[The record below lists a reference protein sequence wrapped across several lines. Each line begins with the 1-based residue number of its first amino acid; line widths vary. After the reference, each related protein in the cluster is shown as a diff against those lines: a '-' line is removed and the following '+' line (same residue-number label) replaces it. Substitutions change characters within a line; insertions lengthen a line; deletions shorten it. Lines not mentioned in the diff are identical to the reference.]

1 MEEETK
7 WVIGIQRHFNGTYVR
22 VKKGSNY
29 LKMNDLPG
37 QLLKEGEVKLSE
49 DLLKET
55 AILHKSHINMP
66 YLHNVSF

>member
-7 WVIGIQRHFNGTYVR
+7 WEIGIQRHSNGTYVR
-22 VKKGSNY
+22 EKKVGNC

-37 QLLKEGEVKLSE
+37 QLLKEG
-49 DLLKET
+49 LLKET
-55 AILHKSHINMP
+55 IILHESYINMP

>member
-7 WVIGIQRHFNGTYVR
+7 WEIGIKRHSNGTYVR
-22 VKKGSNY
+22 NKKVGNC

-49 DLLKET
+49 DLLKEG
-55 AILHKSHINMP
+55 KS
-66 YLHNVSF
+66 